1 MGMMP
6 SGRVAFEADYVQEMG
21 VAVFEDSLVKRLH
34 LMLKGRGRLLCF
46 RRGEQNCTL
55 DFHAVGVP
63 YPCGRPN
70 LRAVLEAL
78 LWVGPTLRKGPFEGR
93 QADVWHFAFVV
104 SETRR
109 GRLVLTGR

>member
-1 MGMMP
+1 MMR
-6 SGRVAFEADYVQEMG
+6 SWR
-21 VAVFEDSLVKRLH
+21 R
-34 LMLKGRGRLLCF
+34 
-46 RRGEQNCTL
+46 RRGLLLDFDFDAEQSFTL

-70 LRAVLEAL
+70 LRAELEA
-78 LWVGPTLRKGPFEGR
+78 LWVGPTLRKGPFEG
-93 QADVWHFAFVV
+93 QADVWHFAFV

>member
-1 MGMMP
+1 MGEGTLN
-6 SGRVAFEADYVQEMG
+6 GRVAFEADYVRERV
-21 VAVFEDSLVKRLH
+21 VAVSEDSWER
-34 LMLKGRGRLLCF
+34 
-46 RRGEQNCTL
+46 RRGLLYDEQSCTL

>member
-1 MGMMP
+1 M
-6 SGRVAFEADYVQEMG
+6 R
-21 VAVFEDSLVKRLH
+21 R
-34 LMLKGRGRLLCF
+34 RGLRLLLLPLHVVVVVA
-46 RRGEQNCTL
+46 EQSCTL

-70 LRAVLEAL
+70 LRAELEA

-93 QADVWHFAFVV
+93 QAEGHFAFV

>member
-1 MGMMP
+1 M
-6 SGRVAFEADYVQEMG
+6 R
-21 VAVFEDSLVKRLH
+21 R
-34 LMLKGRGRLLCF
+34 RGLRLLLLPLLVVVVVA
-46 RRGEQNCTL
+46 EQSCTL

-63 YPCGRPN
+63 CPCGRPN
-70 LRAVLEAL
+70 LRAGLGA

-93 QADVWHFAFVV
+93 QADVWHFAFEV

>member
-1 MGMMP
+1 MP
-6 SGRVAFEADYVQEMG
+6 NGQVAFEADYVRERV
-21 VAVFEDSLVKRLH
+21 VAVSEDSWER
-34 LMLKGRGRLLCF
+34 
-46 RRGEQNCTL
+46 RRGLLYDEQSCTL

-70 LRAVLEAL
+70 LRAELEA

-93 QADVWHFAFVV
+93 QAEGHFAFV

>member
-1 MGMMP
+1 MW
-6 SGRVAFEADYVQEMG
+6 R
-21 VAVFEDSLVKRLH
+21 
-34 LMLKGRGRLLCF
+34 RGLRLLLLPLLVVVVA
-46 RRGEQNCTL
+46 EQSCTL

-70 LRAVLEAL
+70 LRAELEA

>member
-1 MGMMP
+1 M
-6 SGRVAFEADYVQEMG
+6 R
-21 VAVFEDSLVKRLH
+21 R
-34 LMLKGRGRLLCF
+34 RGLRLLLLPLLVVVVVVA
-46 RRGEQNCTL
+46 EQSCTL

>member
-1 MGMMP
+1 M
-6 SGRVAFEADYVQEMG
+6 R
-21 VAVFEDSLVKRLH
+21 
-34 LMLKGRGRLLCF
+34 
-46 RRGEQNCTL
+46 RRGLLVDFDAEQSCTL

-70 LRAVLEAL
+70 LRAELEA
-78 LWVGPTLRKGPFEGR
+78 LWVGPTLRKGPFEG
-93 QADVWHFAFVV
+93 QADGHFAFV